1 MTRSMENNGTW
12 YTAARMATCLNPIER
27 SMRWCISCRVSV
39 VLVYCVHVVSVDDGS
54 GRGSGSV
61 LTCAHV
67 VSADDDNGDGKGNRP
82 PPNRLGRQ
90 KVIMFPS
97 GRTFITEYK
106 VVVEASDGIV
116 DVAAM
121 TLVIKI
127 HADPPPHRRMT
138 TKTQQGWCHNNDRT
152 TTEGGSLRIERR

>member
-1 MTRSMENNGTW
+1 MVHSGTNGNMPESDRTFD
-12 YTAARMATCLNPIER
+12 AVVHFVQ
-27 SMRWCISCRVSV
+27 SVSGTG
-39 VLVYCVHVVSVDDGS
+39 VHVVSVDDGS

-121 TLVIKI
+121 MLVIKI
-127 HADPPPHRRMT
+127 HADPPPHRRTT